1 MGTTRGF
8 FCSPTPFYLDKNDHI
23 FSFGTNKRFGNRYL
37 KVCNWRNVYASKT
50 PIWSSWKS
58 RCPNGPET
66 TRLRKSYN
74 GWTEAWSTWA
84 NGQFAS
90 STRTG
95 RYDGT
100 SCLCQKTYGRS
111 PRSTNAG
118 WWHQ

>member
-1 MGTTRGF
+1 MGSIR
-8 FCSPTPFYLDKNDHI
+8 YLGAKQF

-111 PRSTNAG
+111 PRPTHAG